1 MTWQKKKIKFCKPI
15 LEFRLEKP
23 DIIIDMKLIVG
34 LGNPGE
40 KYEKTRHNLGFIIME
55 HFLKDFQSTKNT
67 LWENSSKF
75 KSDIAQIEWQPKHGS
90 LEKIL
95 LVKPK
100 TYMNNSGL
108 AVKIIVDFYKISAD
122 YIWVVNDDIDLPL
135 GAMKIRFGGASA
147 GHHGVESVMEHLGTD
162 KFWRFRMGIGEAN
175 SKSKI
180 QNSKLRNVED
190 FVLNGFTGSEKGKL
204 KDLVKRGVRA
214 IETSLEDGLESAMN
228 RFNTK

>member
-1 MTWQKKKIKFCKPI
+1 
-15 LEFRLEKP
+15 
-23 DIIIDMKLIVG
+23 V
-34 LGNPGE
+34 
-40 KYEKTRHNLGFIIME
+40 E
-55 HFLKDFQSTKNT
+55 HFLKDFQNTKNT

-108 AVKIIVDFYKISAD
+108 AIKIIADFYKISAD

-147 GHHGVESVMEHLGTD
+147 GHHGVESVIEHLNTD
-162 KFWRFRMGIGEAN
+162 KFWRFRMGVGEKRELN
-175 SKSKI
+175 DSRIKD
-180 QNSKLRNVED
+180 VDD
-190 FVLNGFTGSEKGKL
+190 FVLGTFSGAEKGRL
-204 KDLVKRGVRA
+204 KDLIKRGVKA
-214 IETSLEDGLESAMN
+214 IETSLEDGLEAAMN